1 MTRLRTMS
9 IQYHFRLPD
18 VTMAR
23 MKTTIPNGPTRS
35 RALGAGV
42 FLSCAVLLFCH
53 SAIAQAP
60 TGIVKI
66 TSKPQGATVKVAGV
80 TMGKTPALLEL
91 PCGKHK
97 IVISSR
103 GHKPASKRVVV
114 KENKILHA
122 HVNLVATRPPKE
134 KSETSDILV
143 RKLEESTEPGT
154 VTIATTP
161 SGLTVFMNDYL
172 VPQPTPVLFD
182 VRAGIYELVIEDND
196 EVVFRKTVF
205 VQPGQTL
212 SLDLNIKKV
221 RRIDYDDPWK

>member
-1 MTRLRTMS
+1 MR
-9 IQYHFRLPD
+9 
-18 VTMAR
+18 
-23 MKTTIPNGPTRS
+23 
-35 RALGAGV
+35 
-42 FLSCAVLLFCH
+42 
-53 SAIAQAP
+53 
-60 TGIVKI
+60 
-66 TSKPQGATVKVAGV
+66 
-80 TMGKTPALLEL
+80 
-91 PCGKHK
+91 
-97 IVISSR
+97 
-103 GHKPASKRVVV
+103 V

-122 HVNLVATRPPKE
+122 HVNLVASRPPK
-134 KSETSDILV
+134 KKKGNSDILV

-196 EVVFRKTVF
+196 EVVLRKTVF

-212 SLDLNIKKV
+212 SLELNIKKV

>member
-1 MTRLRTMS
+1 MTRLRAMS
-9 IQYHFRLPD
+9 IQYHFRFPD
-18 VTMAR
+18 VTMVR
-23 MKTTIPNGPTRS
+23 MKPTTSDGPARS
-35 RALGAGV
+35 SALYIGI
-42 FLSCAVLLFCH
+42 LMSCAVLLFCH
-53 SAIAQAP
+53 AAHAQAP

-66 TSKPQGATVKVAGV
+66 TSSPEGATINIAGV
-80 TMGKTPALLEL
+80 TMGKTPTILEL

-103 GHKPASKRVVV
+103 GHKAASKRVVV

-122 HVNLVATRPPKE
+122 HVNLVASRPPKKKKE
-134 KSETSDILV
+134 NSDILV

-196 EVVFRKTVF
+196 EVVLRKTVF

-212 SLDLNIKKV
+212 SLELNIKKV